1 MDVDTVFTKRSI
13 TLSTARTEYIDEGA
27 GPPLLLLHGCPFSS
41 HVWLRTIRELRN
53 DFRCIAPDLLGLG
66 DTETELD
73 ADWAL
78 PAQAAMVAELLDRL
92 RLRSVH
98 VVGHD
103 HGGAVAQLLAAE
115 RSQVIDRLVLV
126 NVEAFDNW
134 PSRDERP
141 FIVATQLPLIGRI
154 VLWLW
159 SFPAMARLALIA
171 GAAVHDKHALS
182 SAFVKDFVRAN
193 LATHHKRMKTRRF
206 LAGQLDTSNNRST
219 LTVLDKLRAFERPTM
234 IVWGEADPHFGPEWG
249 RLLFDEIPGAIRFE
263 LLPNTGHLVME
274 EQLEQ
279 LVRLLREFL
288 HDSSDVSARRIGAM
302 SWPNQAR

>member
-1 MDVDTVFTKRSI
+1 MDVAPVFTKHSI
-13 TLSTARTEYIDEGA
+13 TLKSARTAYIDEGA

-41 HVWLRTIRELRN
+41 HIWLKTIAELRT

-66 DTETELD
+66 DTETMPD
-73 ADWAL
+73 ADWTL
-78 PAQAAMVAELLDRL
+78 PAQAAMVVELVERL
-92 RLRSVH
+92 GLQRVH

-115 RSQVIDRLVLV
+115 HPHILDRLVLI

-141 FIVATQLPLIGRI
+141 FITATQLPLIGPI

-159 SFPAMARLALIA
+159 SFPVMARLALLM
-171 GAAVHDKHALS
+171 GAAVHDRHSLS
-182 SAFVKDFVRAN
+182 ATFVEGFVHAN
-193 LATHHKRMKTRRF
+193 LGTRHRRMKIRRF

-219 LTVLDKLRAFERPTM
+219 LIVLDGLRAFERPTM

-249 RLLFDEIPGAIRFE
+249 RRLYSEIPGAVRLE
-263 LLPNTGHLVME
+263 LLPNVGHLVME
-274 EQLEQ
+274 EQPNR
-279 LVRLLREFL
+279 LVGLLREFL
-288 HDSSDVSARRIGAM
+288 HDSPDVMACHTSKTKTTR
-302 SWPNQAR
+302 